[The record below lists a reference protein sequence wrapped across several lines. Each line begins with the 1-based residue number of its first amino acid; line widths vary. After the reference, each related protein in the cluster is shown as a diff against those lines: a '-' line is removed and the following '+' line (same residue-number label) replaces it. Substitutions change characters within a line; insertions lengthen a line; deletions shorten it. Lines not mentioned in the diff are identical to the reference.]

1 MTQNQL
7 KQELL
12 SLCLGRDDSP
22 EVIARIKK
30 LKQLI
35 KQV

>member
-12 SLCLGRDDSP
+12 ALCLGRDDSP
-22 EVIARIKK
+22 EVMARIEQ

-35 KQV
+35 KQL